1 MNCRLTLPLWTVL
14 AALCCCRVGLAEDRQ
29 GTCNESWRGR
39 PVILDPRCQELP
51 FTGQWSVQSLVALRD
66 GSLLTVHGDATTTT
80 RDEGRTWSPP
90 RKIYDGPGPGV
101 PSDAC
106 ALLKTKAG
114 ALLMVYMD
122 LVTMKW
128 DWDTAKNE
136 AAKDVRLDVW
146 AIRSLDEGKTWI
158 DRQKILDGYC
168 GALIGMIQTSGGQIV
183 APMEFL
189 STRNRHCSITCVSAD
204 DGKTWRQGNVIDLG
218 GRGDHD
224 GATEPTVAELS
235 NGRLLMFVRTNLD
248 RFWEAYS
255 DDQGRY
261 WRELRPSA
269 IDASSAP
276 GYLIRLASG
285 RLALAWNRLYPEGK
299 QTATR
304 VGGPGSRTAETPGS
318 WHREE
323 LSLAFS
329 ADDDKTWTK
338 PVVIARVPGGGL
350 SYPFLFERKPGELW
364 VITRF
369 DSKVCLKLNE
379 ADFVRN

>member
-1 MNCRLTLPLWTVL
+1 MSNMNRRFALSVLTVL
-14 AALCCCRVGLAEDRQ
+14 LGLPCGSSGRSQDRQ

-39 PVILDPRCQELP
+39 PVILDQRCKPLSV
-51 FTGQWSVQSLVALRD
+51 TGDWSVQSLVALRD
-66 GSLLTVHGDATTTT
+66 GSLLTVVGSATAAT
-80 RDEGRTWSPP
+80 RDDGRTWSPP
-90 RKIYDGPGPGV
+90 RKIYSGAGPGI

-106 ALLKTKAG
+106 SLLKTQSG
-114 ALLMVYMD
+114 AIVMIYMD
-122 LVTMKW
+122 LAAMKW
-128 DWDTAKNE
+128 GWDSAKNE
-136 AAKDVRLDVW
+136 VIKDVRLDVW
-146 AIRSLDEGKTWI
+146 SIRSLDEGQTWI

-168 GALIGMIQTSGGQIV
+168 GALIGMIQTSRGQIV

-189 STRNRHCSITCVSAD
+189 WNRIRHASITCVSAD

-235 NGRLLMFVRTNLD
+235 DGRLLMLIRTNLD
-248 RFWEAYS
+248 RFWQAWS

-261 WRELRPSA
+261 WRELRPSS

-276 GYLIRLASG
+276 GHLLRLASG

-304 VGGPGSRTAETPGS
+304 VGGQSSTTAETPGS

-323 LSLAFS
+323 LSLAF
-329 ADDDKTWTK
+329 
-338 PVVIARVPGGGL
+338 
-350 SYPFLFERKPGELW
+350 
-364 VITRF
+364 
-369 DSKVCLKLNE
+369 
-379 ADFVRN
+379 